1 LGAKATTTTTTA
13 TATGDGYVDGDDDGR
28 AISI

>member
-1 LGAKATTTTTTA
+1 LVAKATTTTSTA